1 MQFELRST
9 GDRTPYGITDQ
20 VQRLVQ
26 RQGKAQGMCFV
37 TLPGSGVSL
46 LSVECPEGD
55 ETPLY
60 TLISEAQQLSSE
72 PCFLATILGNALQ
85 FPVVRGQIQRATW
98 QEIFL
103 VDFMPVP
110 RLHQIHVC
118 VVPM

>member
-26 RQGKAQGMCFV
+26 RQAREEGMCFV

-55 ETPLY
+55 ETPLQN
-60 TLISEAQQLSSE
+60 LLSEAQHLSSD
-72 PCFLATILGNALQ
+72 PYFLATILGASLQ
-85 FPVVRGQIQRATW
+85 FPVVRGQLQRATW

-103 VDFMPVP
+103 VDFLSVP
-110 RLHQIHVC
+110 RLHQINVC
-118 VVPM
+118 VVSM